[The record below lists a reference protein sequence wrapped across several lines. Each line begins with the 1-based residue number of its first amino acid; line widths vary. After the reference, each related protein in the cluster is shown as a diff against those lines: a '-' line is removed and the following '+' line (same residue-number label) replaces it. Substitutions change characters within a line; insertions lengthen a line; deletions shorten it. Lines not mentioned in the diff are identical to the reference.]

1 MAKATQSKNNTAPQ
15 PQARKPKRDLPA
27 SAKGYKEQGDDLVG
41 FYAPDVEGATELLHF
56 IPLEARLTDS
66 KLDSTKP
73 SILVIASL
81 VDETILVT
89 KDEGG
94 AALIVGKPGER
105 FGVWAKPGMRALR
118 KLAGQRV
125 IMYPEGERDTG
136 KGNPMKLYKILAAEV
151 GEPLP
156 ITDDLRKESKHV
168 ATFLTR
174 GAPGETNNDEPP
186 AF

>member
-1 MAKATQSKNNTAPQ
+1 M
-15 PQARKPKRDLPA
+15 RDLPA

-41 FYAPDVEGATELLHF
+41 FYAPDIEGATELLHF
-56 IPLEARLTDS
+56 IPKEARLLDS
-66 KLDSTKP
+66 KIDKSKP
-73 SILVIASL
+73 SILIIASL
-81 VDETILVT
+81 VDESILLT

-94 AALIVGKPGER
+94 DSLIVGKPGDR
-105 FGVWAKPGMRALR
+105 FGIWAKPGMRALR
-118 KLAGQRV
+118 KLADVKV
-125 IMYPEGERDTG
+125 IMYPEGEKDVG
-136 KGNPMKLYKILAAEV
+136 KGNPMKLYKILSADI

-174 GAPGETNNDEPP
+174 GAPGEENSDEPP